1 MSGSVSAL
9 FLQTGRFFALNK
21 TNPHCTF
28 FSLHPSL
35 LAMSWKQLH
44 FSKTKW
50 GPAIVRP
57 PSDSHRGSPTNE
69 DITVQPSE
77 RCWIMYELSLDALGS
92 SASLPDIVSAGAIGL
107 ERTWKPQC
115 GCPVATPG
123 QHRGARWVS
132 EPGAHWILPLWAVSS
147 PWGWCRRGRKAPQ
160 ASVLVPL
167 LWCLPLWSL
176 HNGLAWATNPV
187 WLSSDLYFHGWL

>member
-28 FSLHPSL
+28 FPLHPSL

-57 PSDSHRGSPTNE
+57 PSDSHWGSPTNE

-92 SASLPDIVSAGAIGL
+92 SASLPDIVSAGVIRV

-115 GCPVATPG
+115 GRPVATPG
-123 QHRGARWVS
+123 QHRGTCCVS
-132 EPGAHWILPLWAVSS
+132 EPEARWIHPLWAVSS
-147 PWGWCRRGRKAPQ
+147 PRGQCRTGRKA
-160 ASVLVPL
+160 A
-167 LWCLPLWSL
+167 
-176 HNGLAWATNPV
+176 
-187 WLSSDLYFHGWL
+187 